1 MSTLAPITALNVI
14 TDEDALSTVAGTYA
28 AMADELARMVEARD
42 IARYPIGRSVV
53 GLLADLHVNLDE
65 LTEITPPPRYLL
77 VRLANEVTAL
87 RELAEQVAHL
97 DPVFSVLVDPL
108 DELHGALVDQIAL
121 HHWIAA

>member
-42 IARYPIGRSVV
+42 IARCPIGRSVV

-65 LTEITPPPRYLL
+65 LTEITPPRYLL

-87 RELAEQVAHL
+87 RELAEQLDHL

-108 DELHGALVDQIAL
+108 EELHGALVDQIAL